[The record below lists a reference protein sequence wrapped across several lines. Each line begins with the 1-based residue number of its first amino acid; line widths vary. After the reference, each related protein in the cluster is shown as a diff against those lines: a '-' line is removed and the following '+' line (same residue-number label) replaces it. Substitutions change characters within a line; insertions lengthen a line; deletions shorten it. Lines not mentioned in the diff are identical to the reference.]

1 MNFFKN
7 LFKKSKI
14 YKQENNSFSATVS
27 ADESEIFLPKVKFEP
42 LHREENSYI
51 TTRKVAF
58 KKVRDLKEETIERV
72 FDFAY
77 TMAFDEM
84 HRKTRSGGRTKR
96 KNGEVFANTF
106 QGKLAECAAV
116 NFFYKYDDTIEI
128 DFDTYDLG
136 IWDKVDLTVCKKEV
150 AVKSTKRFGQLL
162 LLETKDWN
170 HLGKYIPNL
179 GTPNDTYDYI
189 VMVRIDPSCE
199 DLMKKNRLLYKD
211 EIERTVLKNLVSQQ
225 NWSYDYVGYI
235 NNGDLK
241 QIIKDKHIIPQGA
254 LLNGSTPMDAENY
267 YVQAGDMRKL
277 TDFNDVFKTL

>member
-7 LFKKSKI
+7 LFKKSKT
-14 YKQENNSFSATVS
+14 YKQENKSFSSAVS
-27 ADESEIFLPKVKFEP
+27 ADKSEVFLPTVKFEP

-58 KKVRDLKEETIERV
+58 KKVRDLKEETIDRV

-211 EIERTVLKNLVSQQ
+211 EIEQSVLKNLVAHQK
-225 NWSYDYVGYI
+225 WSYDYVGYI
-235 NNGDLK
+235 TNGDLR

-277 TDFNDVFKTL
+277 ADFDDIFRKL

>member
-14 YKQENNSFSATVS
+14 YKQENNSFSAAVS
-27 ADESEIFLPKVKFEP
+27 ADESEVFLPTVKFEP

-58 KKVRDLKEETIERV
+58 KKVRDLKEETIDRV

-211 EIERTVLKNLVSQQ
+211 EIEQSVLKNLVAGQS
-225 NWSYDYVGYI
+225 WSYDYVGYI
-235 NNGDLK
+235 TNGDLR

-277 TDFNDVFKTL
+277 TDFNDVFKIF

>member
-7 LFKKSKI
+7 LFKKNKT
-14 YKQENNSFSATVS
+14 YKQENKFFSSAVS
-27 ADESEIFLPKVKFEP
+27 ADESEIFLPTVKFEP
-42 LHREENSYI
+42 LRREENSYI

-58 KKVRDLKEETIERV
+58 KKVRDLKEETIDRV

-241 QIIKDKHIIPQGA
+241 QIIKGKHIIPQGA

-277 TDFNDVFKTL
+277 TDFDKIFKKL

>member
-1 MNFFKN
+1 MNLIQNQTSKAVSYHGVRLGIDMGGTLTKFLILDDGVKRHEESVPTPN
-7 LFKKSKI
+7 DCCESIIGMIVEKYESFKKSFNI
-14 YKQENNSFSATVS
+14 QRIGIGV
-27 ADESEIFLPKVKFEP
+27 PGV
-42 LHREENSYI
+42 
-51 TTRKVAF
+51 V
-58 KKVRDLKEETIERV
+58 
-72 FDFAY
+72 
-77 TMAFDEM
+77 
-84 HRKTRSGGRTKR
+84 

-189 VMVRIDPSCE
+189 VMVRIEPSCE

-211 EIERTVLKNLVSQQ
+211 EIEQSVLKNLVAHQ

-235 NNGDLK
+235 TNGDLR

>member
-1 MNFFKN
+1 MNLFKN
-7 LFKKSKI
+7 LFKKSKTF
-14 YKQENNSFSATVS
+14 KQENNSFSAAVS
-27 ADESEIFLPKVKFEP
+27 INKSEVFLPTVKFEP
-42 LHREENSYI
+42 LHREGNSYI

-58 KKVRDLKEETIERV
+58 KKVRDLKEETIDRV

-241 QIIKDKHIIPQGA
+241 QIIKGKHIIPQGA

-277 TDFNDVFKTL
+277 TDFDKIFKRL